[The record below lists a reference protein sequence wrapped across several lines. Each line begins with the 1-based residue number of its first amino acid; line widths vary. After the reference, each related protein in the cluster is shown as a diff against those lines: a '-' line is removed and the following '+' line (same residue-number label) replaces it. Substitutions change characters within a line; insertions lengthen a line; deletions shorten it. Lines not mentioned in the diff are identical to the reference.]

1 MGFKAVI
8 EALKD
13 HQRLRVSWGDY
24 YREDLIPSRLLQG
37 PYVFDPANPTNNLYA
52 DVDSWGEVRE
62 VAEDTLRKPLL
73 CDVQVTDNWSNVNFS
88 DDIRESSSLDLNK
101 FISDELQPNEDFHRL
116 FNDATDSLY
125 RELQRDLQ
133 NTNYRIHNLIQ
144 GGSIAN
150 GTALKNDAGLDCV
163 MVMKG
168 ITKASELRSKLPDI
182 LRDLESRL
190 RNWKGDPW
198 QLTTTKRTHF
208 SVQFNM
214 SRLSTESIKVDLFPT
229 FEANVVD
236 INGTYVTAR
245 VARPCNVA
253 FTPSRVT
260 RS

>member
-1 MGFKAVI
+1 
-8 EALKD
+8 
-13 HQRLRVSWGDY
+13 
-24 YREDLIPSRLLQG
+24 
-37 PYVFDPANPTNNLYA
+37 
-52 DVDSWGEVRE
+52 
-62 VAEDTLRKPLL
+62 
-73 CDVQVTDNWSNVNFS
+73 
-88 DDIRESSSLDLNK
+88 
-101 FISDELQPNEDFHRL
+101 
-116 FNDATDSLY
+116 
-125 RELQRDLQ
+125 
-133 NTNYRIHNLIQ
+133 
-144 GGSIAN
+144 
-150 GTALKNDAGLDCV
+150 

-168 ITKASELRSKLPDI
+168 ITKASQLSSKLPDI

-214 SRLSTESIKVDLFPT
+214 SRFSTESIKVDLLPT